1 MAGRIPEEFIN
12 EVRSNVNIVD
22 IISQYVS
29 LEKKGKDYIG
39 LCPFHQEKTPSFT
52 VNEEKQ
58 FFKCFGC
65 GKGGN
70 VFKFLMYKDNLT
82 FPESVERVAEFAH
95 IAMPQGYGNNDGSK
109 MNPLMRMHKDAA
121 EFYHRVLLTTK
132 AGERGMQ
139 YAQKRQGTQGVL
151 GK

>member
-70 VFKFLMYKDNLT
+70 VFKFLMYMENLT
-82 FPESVERVAEFAH
+82 FPESVERVA
-95 IAMPQGYGNNDGSK
+95 
-109 MNPLMRMHKDAA
+109 
-121 EFYHRVLLTTK
+121 
-132 AGERGMQ
+132 
-139 YAQKRQGTQGVL
+139 
-151 GK
+151 